1 MVIYLYNNLSPD
13 IKIHKNITWIAS
25 LVGALQNESNI
36 VNPTI
41 RVEYPNLPAFNYAFI
56 PEFNRYY
63 FARDV
68 KVVRNNIF
76 DISLQSDVLM
86 SFDLSA
92 ITGVVIESSGGSN
105 YLPARNWVRLVKTK
119 TDIIPFSNGLLS
131 SGEYILITAGG

>member
-1 MVIYLYNNLSPD
+1 MNILLYNNLSPD
-13 IKIHKNITWIAS
+13 IQIHKNITPVAT
-25 LVGALQNESNI
+25 LTGALRGESNI

-41 RVEYPNLPAFNYAFI
+41 RIEAADLPACNYAYI

-63 FARDV
+63 FARDIRV
-68 KVVRNNIF
+68 IRNRIF

-92 ITGVVIESSGGSN
+92 ITGVVIESNGGNN
-105 YLPARNWVRLVKTK
+105 YLSARNWVRMVKTK
-119 TDIIPFSNGLLS
+119 TDILPFSNGLLD